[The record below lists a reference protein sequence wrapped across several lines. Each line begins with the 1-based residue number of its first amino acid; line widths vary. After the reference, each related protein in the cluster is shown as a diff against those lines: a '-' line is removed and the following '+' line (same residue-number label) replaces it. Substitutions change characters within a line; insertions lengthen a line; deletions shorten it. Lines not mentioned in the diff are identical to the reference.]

1 MGKLTHLIFT
11 KVLADGT
18 SITINK
24 TGANPTIF
32 SSLSSLV
39 NFVINL
45 VFGVGISLALLF
57 VIIGGIKYI
66 TSQGDQG
73 KAEEA
78 RNTITNAIIGA
89 VVIIAF
95 RALIGLALN
104 VIGIQGNIDSFL
116 GS

>member
-1 MGKLTHLIFT
+1 M
-11 KVLADGT
+11 GT
-18 SITINK
+18 SITIDK
-24 TGANPTIF
+24 AGASPAILNN
-32 SSLSSLV
+32 LSSLV

-45 VFGVGISLALLF
+45 VFGVGIALALLF

-78 RNTITNAIIGA
+78 RNTITNAVIGA
-89 VVIIAF
+89 IVIIAF

-104 VIGIQGNIDSFL
+104 VIGVNGGIDSFL